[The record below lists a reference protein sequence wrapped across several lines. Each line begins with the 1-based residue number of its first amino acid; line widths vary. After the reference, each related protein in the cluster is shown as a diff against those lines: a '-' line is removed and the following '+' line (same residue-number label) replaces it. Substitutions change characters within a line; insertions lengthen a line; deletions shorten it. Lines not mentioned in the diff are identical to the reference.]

1 VPSSNQ
7 TLLTCVNRN
16 GTVCDI
22 PQGYLEYVAERWRDS
37 DFHEWFVAVAEELEV
52 RRQEGGGGLEE
63 QADEILRR
71 AGFNKHGRRE

>member
-1 VPSSNQ
+1 
-7 TLLTCVNRN
+7 
-16 GTVCDI
+16 
-22 PQGYLEYVAERWRDS
+22 LEYVAERWRDS